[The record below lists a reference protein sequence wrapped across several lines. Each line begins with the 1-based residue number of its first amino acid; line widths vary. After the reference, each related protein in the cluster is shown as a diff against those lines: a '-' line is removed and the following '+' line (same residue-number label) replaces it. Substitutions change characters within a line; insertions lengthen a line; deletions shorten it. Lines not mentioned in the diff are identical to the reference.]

1 MPVRKPLIL
10 DGDAN
15 LVEMSTAQIL
25 AIKNRCRYLYGTNP
39 SVNLSRVASGGT
51 LGSLVDTRKQAGAM
65 STDATNFDTES
76 ETAEPTTVTVNRA
89 HITQVADNTV
99 GPTNTD
105 NRAFPVFFNGFRSIR
120 AMSNQDIYDTFV
132 LDAIDT
138 ITSANGQP
146 GTFTIHTS
154 TTLSGFTAVSTD
166 FVFRDTR
173 ADLSLYTAAGIG
185 ETLDQP
191 QTIQD
196 YFLLKANNIAAPDIE
211 KMLYITDTDFDL
223 QEYTNTQIDA
233 ILLAAIRHNASE
245 VAGTQIRY
253 NFDGAGVNLG
263 SGITN
268 TILNGSG
275 NYQTRFVNTNDYR
288 AQEFPNG
295 TAVTAATFR
304 LKMGQ
309 T

>member
-1 MPVRKPLIL
+1 MAVRIPLIL

-15 LVEMSTAQIL
+15 LVQMSTAQIL

-39 SVNLSRVASGGT
+39 SANLTRVSSSGT
-51 LGSLVDTRKQAGAM
+51 LGAIVDTRKQAGAM
-65 STDATNFDTES
+65 STDATNFDLEG
-76 ETAEPTTVTVNRA
+76 ETAEPSTVTLNRA
-89 HITQVADNTV
+89 HISQVTDNTSN
-99 GPTNTD
+99 PTNTD
-105 NRAFPVFFNGFRSIR
+105 NRAFPVFFNGFNVIK
-120 AMSNQDIYDTFV
+120 AMTRQDLYDTFV

-166 FVFRDTR
+166 FVFADTR
-173 ADLSLYTAAGIG
+173 ADLSDYTAGGIA
-185 ETLDQP
+185 EDLDQP
-191 QTIQD
+191 ETIQN

-233 ILLAAIRHNASE
+233 ILLQAIRHNAAE
-245 VAGTQIRY
+245 IAGKRIRY
-253 NFDGAGVNLG
+253 NINGSGVNLG
-263 SGITN
+263 SGMVN
-268 TILNGSG
+268 TILNGAG
-275 NYQTRFVNTNDYR
+275 NYQTRFVGANDYR

-295 TAVTAATFR
+295 SVVTAATFR
-304 LKMGQ
+304 LKITQ
-309 T
+309 E